1 VGKLIPAAILLS
13 IFAVLM
19 GFVGLRMWKNKV
31 ENSDAPG
38 PCVTRGN
45 GRLGPGCYTRLSAA
59 GAVAGILSGMFGIG
73 GGFVIVPALLYV
85 TGTSIHRAVATSL
98 MVIFLISLSGVA
110 SHLFQG
116 QSFPMPVSALFLAGG
131 FAGMFLGGALR
142 DRLSGPALRKVFAAA
157 MWLVGAFML
166 YQNLPTITQGNP
178 PPIEQ
183 TP

>member
-1 VGKLIPAAILLS
+1 
-13 IFAVLM
+13 
-19 GFVGLRMWKNKV
+19 
-31 ENSDAPG
+31 
-38 PCVTRGN
+38 
-45 GRLGPGCYTRLSAA
+45 
-59 GAVAGILSGMFGIG
+59 MFGIG

-85 TGTSIHRAVATSL
+85 TGASIHRAVATSL